1 MENGSEAARALKAGD
16 TVIVNAGTYNERV
29 QVTGASI
36 TLRARG
42 TVVIQGFIEGA
53 SAYELRWAP
62 TVNGTTGTWTTQ
74 FITRTRP
81 ATSITGLTPGTT
93 YTVLVRSFNDNSGF
107 SDWSD
112 PITRVCT

>member
-1 MENGSEAARALKAGD
+1 MTTFLKSGFEPASSVKTPPHPLSQFIRKIKQGKNSGQFM
-16 TVIVNAGTYNERV
+16 VII
-29 QVTGASI
+29 AS
-36 TLRARG
+36 
-42 TVVIQGFIEGA
+42 VEGA

-93 YTVLVRSFNDNSGF
+93 YTVQVRSFNDNSGF